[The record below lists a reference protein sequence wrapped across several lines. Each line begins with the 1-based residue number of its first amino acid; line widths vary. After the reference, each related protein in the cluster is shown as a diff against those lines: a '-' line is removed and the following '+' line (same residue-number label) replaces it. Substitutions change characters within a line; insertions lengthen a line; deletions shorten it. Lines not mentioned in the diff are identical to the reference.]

1 MEACQQIIEPQLD
14 AFRSAGALTPEV
26 AWRTMAMVGTATSS
40 QGSVT
45 PMGAV
50 TYFVRMVAKEGKA
63 EEVQQL
69 LLENPRRIEQGER
82 GNLAFGVHRS
92 IDYPNEFWLYETW
105 VSEEAVEAHESGA
118 AFRRYKEALRP
129 LIDPDSVLF
138 GNCVPVK
145 VLGYSVEPPAAASA
159 PPRES

>member
-50 TYFVRMVAKEGKA
+50 TYFVRMVAREGKA

-82 GNLAFGVHRS
+82 RS
-92 IDYPNEFWLYETW
+92 
-105 VSEEAVEAHESGA
+105 VSAVQGGA
-118 AFRRYKEALRP
+118 APAGRPRQRAVRQLRP
-129 LIDPDSVLF
+129 GQGSRLQHRAPGS
-138 GNCVPVK
+138 GQR
-145 VLGYSVEPPAAASA
+145 SA
-159 PPRES
+159 EGIVTIRV